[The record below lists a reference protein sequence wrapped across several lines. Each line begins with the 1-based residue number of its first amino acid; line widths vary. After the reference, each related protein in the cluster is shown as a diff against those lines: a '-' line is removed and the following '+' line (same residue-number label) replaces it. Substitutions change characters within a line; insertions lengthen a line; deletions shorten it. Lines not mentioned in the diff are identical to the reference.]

1 MSIGLDVVWH
11 KDGSDMI
18 VIKVGGGKGISIEA
32 VCQDVADLVKRGERL
47 ILVHGGSHETNE
59 LSTALGKPPRFVTS
73 VSGVESRYTD
83 RDTLEIFN
91 MVYVGKMNKRYVE
104 RLQQLGVNAVG
115 LCGADGRSM
124 VGERKASIK
133 VVENGKRKV
142 LRNDFTGRVEQI
154 NTDLL
159 TLLLD
164 HGYTPV
170 LCPPAMSYENE
181 LINVDGDRMAAVLAS
196 ALQAKTLVILSN
208 VPGLLQDVDDPDSLI
223 ASIDKTRLS
232 AFFDRAQGRMKKKVM
247 GASEALAQ
255 GVEAVILGD
264 ARLDHPVQQALEG
277 RGTVIR

>member
-1 MSIGLDVVWH
+1 M
-11 KDGSDMI
+11 M
-18 VIKVGGGKGISIEA
+18 VIKVGGGKGISIEG

-83 RDTLEIFN
+83 RETLEIFN
-91 MVYVGKMNKRYVE
+91 MVYVGKMNKLYVE

-124 VGERKASIK
+124 VGERKAAIK

-154 NTDLL
+154 NTELL

-170 LCPPAMSYENE
+170 LCPPAMSYDNE
-181 LINVDGDRMAAVLAS
+181 IINVDGDRMAAVLAS
-196 ALQAKTLVILSN
+196 AFQADMLVILSN
-208 VPGLLQDVDDPDSLI
+208 VPGLLKDVDDPDSLI
-223 ASIDKTRLS
+223 PSIDKTRIS
-232 AFFDRAQGRMKKKVM
+232 PFFDLAQGRMKKKVM
-247 GASEALAQ
+247 GASEALEQ
-255 GVEAVILGD
+255 GVATVILGD
-264 ARLDHPVQQALEG
+264 ARLDHPVQLALEG

>member
-1 MSIGLDVVWH
+1 M
-11 KDGSDMI
+11 M
-18 VIKVGGGKGISIEA
+18 VIKVGGGKGISLEG
-32 VCQDVADLVKRGERL
+32 VCQDVAELVKRGERL

-59 LSTALGKPPRFVTS
+59 ISTALGKPPRFVTS

-83 RDTLEIFN
+83 RETLEIFN
-91 MVYVGKMNKRYVE
+91 MVYVGKMNKLYVE

-124 VGERKASIK
+124 VGERKAAIK

-154 NTDLL
+154 NTELL

-170 LCPPAMSYENE
+170 LCPPGMSYDNE
-181 LINVDGDRMAAVLAS
+181 IINVDGDRMAGALAS
-196 ALQAKTLVILSN
+196 AFEAEILVILSN
-208 VPGLLQDVDDPDSLI
+208 VPGLLGDVDDPDSLI
-223 ASIDKTRLS
+223 TSIDKTRMAS
-232 AFFDRAQGRMKKKVM
+232 FSDVAKGRMKKKMM
-247 GASEALAQ
+247 GASEALEQ
-255 GVEAVILGD
+255 GVGTVIFGD
-264 ARLDHPVQQALEG
+264 ARLDNPVRLALEG